1 MSASYIHPARS
12 SDLLR
17 AASQAPR
24 MLSLG
29 DAIIDGAL
37 RGGIGTNMIT
47 ELSGEAGAGKTQFC
61 LTMALRAQLPA
72 SCGGLGGRVFYL
84 NCLEGEFPAKRL
96 ENLAVTQV
104 KRLEGVDTGG
114 EQYTARRFLDNVIT
128 HMCPNTDELV
138 DVLSNSVGPLVD
150 KENVRLIII
159 DSIAA
164 VVRPEFEVSNRTQG
178 KDETIA
184 RYKVMFEVHRALTKL
199 CRRTGVAVVVV
210 NQVSGKVNDD
220 SCHVP
225 MPGDETQQWH
235 NGVVV
240 TKREAGLLPGNAN
253 SLQPS
258 LGLSWSQLVS
268 ERLLLVRETSHM
280 RGLGVGVDD
289 NGQEGEG
296 AETRGAGS
304 KRAFV
309 LEYSPRKP
317 SVVCHYDITAEG
329 LRGVGVLPPQD

>member
-1 MSASYIHPARS
+1 
-12 SDLLR
+12 
-17 AASQAPR
+17 

-61 LTMALRAQLPA
+61 LTMALRAQLPV

-96 ENLAVTQV
+96 ENLAVSQV

-138 DVLSNSVGPLVD
+138 DVLSNSVGALVD

-220 SCHVP
+220 SCTNAPV
-225 MPGDETQQWH
+225 PGDETQQWH

-253 SLQPS
+253 SLQPA

-280 RGLGVGVDD
+280 RGMGMGMGVDS
-289 NGQEGEG
+289 GQEGAG
-296 AETRGAGS
+296 AKTGAAPAPDPVGS
-304 KRAFV
+304 RRAFI

-317 SVVCHYDITAEG
+317 SVVCHYDITADG